1 MTVKVIGAGLAG
13 CEAAVQLARRGFEVE
28 LHEMKPEKYS
38 PAHKYPGFGELV
50 CSNSLK
56 AARPESACGLL
67 KEEMRRFGSVI
78 LSAADKTAVPAGG
91 ALAVNRTEFSDEIT
105 RIVRGFPNIRVIS
118 GEVTELPKGN
128 AVVCTGP
135 LTSDALAEKIRQVC
149 GEGLSFY
156 DAAAPIV
163 TADSIDFSK
172 AFFQTRYDKGEAD
185 YVNCPMTREEYERFY
200 EALISAESAPLKEF
214 DRPEESAGLKVFE
227 GCMPV
232 EVLAKRGFESVRYG
246 CMKPVGLIDPRTGTR
261 PYAVVQLRKENR
273 GGTMYNLVGFQTN
286 LKFGEQKRV
295 FSMIPGLENAEFV
308 RYGVMHRNTFIDS
321 PRLLDRWFMLR
332 GSDNLFFGG
341 QITGVEGYVES
352 AASGIIAGTALADR
366 LSGRNPL
373 ELPRTTMLGA
383 LCRCI
388 SDSSVQNFQPMAS
401 SMGLLPPLDRNIKG
415 KQERY
420 AALAQRALED
430 LDSALPEYIRSSV
443 SNNEIV

>member
-105 RIVRGFPNIRVIS
+105 RIVRGFPNIRVII

-430 LDSALPEYIRSSV
+430 LDSALCKYDL
-443 SNNEIV
+443 